1 MVNHFDGLGFAGR
14 DDGRV
19 EYGALTRSESLMFTS
34 DVLDAAYADGGTSR
48 RPTYLGGAAALPAG
62 APANFGASLGY
73 QRRLTAPYR
82 DGWYADTTKQQY
94 DFQTTGPA
102 PTGWSAW
109 PVRGSVVAVQDAI
122 GHRTDIELDRYRLLP
137 VNVTNTAGLTI
148 LALYNLRVLQPSA
161 VTDANGNVTQIR

>member
-1 MVNHFDGLGFAGR
+1 
-14 DDGRV
+14 
-19 EYGALTRSESLMFTS
+19 
-34 DVLDAAYADGGTSR
+34 
-48 RPTYLGGAAALPAG
+48 
-62 APANFGASLGY
+62 

-161 VTDANGNVTQIR
+161 VTDANGNVTQIRFSSDGFPARCWVESKPDSNGVRLGGTDTKPD